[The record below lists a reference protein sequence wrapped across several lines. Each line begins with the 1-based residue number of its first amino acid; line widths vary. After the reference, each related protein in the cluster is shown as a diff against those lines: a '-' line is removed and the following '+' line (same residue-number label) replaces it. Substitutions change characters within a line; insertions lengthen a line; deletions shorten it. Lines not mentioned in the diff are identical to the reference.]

1 MRNYEDIDG
10 FFDYTNK
17 EEWIQYLK
25 KDIYPL
31 WKNSFILKEYFEGL
45 KQDLNGVNFCDIKE
59 DDKKLLLG
67 GVITQ
72 REEIYTKNSLS
83 KFYNNFFGLSIEDL
97 NSWIAQESYQE
108 KLIDIKIIIQE
119 TEFIEF
125 LDHVFSRLEKC
136 IPLQNLVPIPNY
148 PKLNYEEL
156 KNEPNKVKDLITNFI
171 QNILDISI
179 NYNYKTFFL
188 CSINQVTRH
197 YLEKAYPNF
206 SQILNLMQREL
217 GLTEFLWNNPINN
230 IESQIYKDYTILCFP
245 EYNINNIGESFGG
258 AISSLNELIWE
269 YFDSARFREI
279 LNILFRNVPNLKE
292 NYKNRVKNQLPE
304 EFYND
309 VSYSK
314 IMVRDS
320 DKTIMEILDV
330 NSAFLFTNIKKFRI
344 AREGNIYFEDI

>member
-1 MRNYEDIDG
+1 MRNYEDIDE

-17 EEWIQYLK
+17 DEWIQYLK
-25 KDIYPL
+25 NDIYSL
-31 WKNSFILKEYFEGL
+31 WQNSYILKEYFEVL
-45 KQDLNGVNFCDIKE
+45 KQDFNEVNFSDIKE
-59 DDKKLLLG
+59 EDKQLLLG

-83 KFYNNFFGLSIEDL
+83 KFYKNFFGLSIEDL
-97 NSWIAQESYQE
+97 SSWIAQESYQE

-125 LDHVFSRLEKC
+125 LNQVFLRLDNC
-136 IPLQNLVPIPNY
+136 ITLQNLVPIPNY

-171 QNILDISI
+171 QSTLDISI

-188 CSINQVTRH
+188 CSINQITRR

-206 SQILNLMQREL
+206 SQILNLMQGEF

-230 IESQIYKDYTILCFP
+230 IESQIYKDYTIFCFP
-245 EYNINNIGESFGG
+245 EYNLNNIGASFGG
-258 AISSLNELIWE
+258 AICSLNELIWE
-269 YFDSARFREI
+269 YFDSARFTEI
-279 LNILFRNVPNLKE
+279 LNILFRKVPNLKE

-304 EFYND
+304 VFYND

-330 NSAFLFTNIKKFRI
+330 NSAYLFANIKKFRV
-344 AREGNIYFEDI
+344 AREGNIFFEDI